1 MAREVKTY
9 SESGADH
16 FTQTYRIVRADGESR
31 WVEDSTIVVRNDKGE
46 ITHYDGYVV
55 DITERKRAEAA
66 LRHSEDSL
74 KEAQRIAH
82 IGNWDLDLVS
92 NELRWS
98 DEIFR
103 IFEIDPA
110 QFDASYEAFLDAVH
124 PDDREFVNR
133 AYTESVKNRT
143 PYDIVHRLRMKD
155 GRIKHVNERC
165 HTFYDES
172 GKPLRSLGTVQDITE
187 RVLTERRLREGLER
201 TVEAIAA
208 TIEMRDPYTAGHERR
223 VVELATAIA
232 RELGLAEEKIEGLR
246 FAALVHDIGKIRI
259 PAEILSKPAVL
270 SPIEFEMIKAHC
282 QVGHDML
289 KGIEFPWPV
298 ARIVLEHHERLDG
311 SGYPNGLKGGQALL
325 ESKILAVA
333 DVVEAMASHR
343 PYRPAL
349 GVDAA
354 LAEIAGKRGIWYDPG
369 VVDAC
374 LRLFRERGFRFN

>member
-1 MAREVKTY
+1 M
-9 SESGADH
+9 
-16 FTQTYRIVRADGESR
+16 
-31 WVEDSTIVVRNDKGE
+31 
-46 ITHYDGYVV
+46 
-55 DITERKRAEAA
+55 
-66 LRHSEDSL
+66 
-74 KEAQRIAH
+74 
-82 IGNWDLDLVS
+82 
-92 NELRWS
+92 
-98 DEIFR
+98 
-103 IFEIDPA
+103 
-110 QFDASYEAFLDAVH
+110 
-124 PDDREFVNR
+124 NR

-282 QVGHDML
+282 QVGHDIL